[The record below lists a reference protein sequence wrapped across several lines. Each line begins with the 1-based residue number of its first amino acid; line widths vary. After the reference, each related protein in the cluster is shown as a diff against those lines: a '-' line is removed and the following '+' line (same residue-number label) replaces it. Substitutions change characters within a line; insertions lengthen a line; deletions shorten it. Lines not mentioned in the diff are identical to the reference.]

1 MNKDHLRKIKL
12 ENKLRNWV
20 QLTVRDDNEK
30 QVFLEGLSNLS
41 EKQLFQLV
49 SIVLNN
55 PGILQRLAK
64 QAYKKNIVIKSN
76 DKKAW
81 AELLQEEKADLSK
94 QLVAIMDEEI
104 TQQDQKK
111 LDELRKSL

>member
-1 MNKDHLRKIKL
+1 MNKDPLRKLKF
-12 ENKLRNWV
+12 ENKLKNWV

-30 QVFLEGLSNLS
+30 QIFIEGLSNLS
-41 EKQLFQLV
+41 EKQLFQLIT
-49 SIVLNN
+49 IVLNN
-55 PGILQRLAK
+55 PGVLQRLAK
-64 QAYKKNIVIKSN
+64 QAYKKNIIIKSN

-94 QLVAIMDEEI
+94 QLVAIMDEDI
-104 TQQDQKK
+104 TRQDRKK

>member
-1 MNKDHLRKIKL
+1 MNKDPLRKIKL
-12 ENKLRNWV
+12 ENKLKNWV
-20 QLTVRDDNEK
+20 QLTIKDDNEK
-30 QVFLEGLSNLS
+30 QIFIEGLSNLS
-41 EKQLFQLV
+41 EKQLFQLI

-64 QAYKKNIVIKSN
+64 QAHKKNIVIKSN

-94 QLVAIMDEEI
+94 QLDAIMDEDI
-104 TQQDQKK
+104 TRQDRKK